1 MILAGLGGIAAVEK
15 PRMFKGISIK
25 FNVPEGPMDEVGR
38 TSFTGIEFVSTSGE
52 GSKKASLCFFLPDP

>member
-1 MILAGLGGIAAVEK
+1 MTLAGLGGIAAVEK

-25 FNVPEGPMDEVGR
+25 FNVLEGPMDEVGR
-38 TSFTGIEFVSTSGE
+38 TSFTGIEFLSTSRE